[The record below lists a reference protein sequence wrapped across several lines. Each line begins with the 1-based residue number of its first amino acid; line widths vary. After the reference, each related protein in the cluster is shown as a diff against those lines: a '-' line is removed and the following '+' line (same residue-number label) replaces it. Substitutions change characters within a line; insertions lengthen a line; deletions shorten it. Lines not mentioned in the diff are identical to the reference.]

1 MPEISNRMAWMV
13 VGAGAAALG
22 GLVMRQALTQ
32 AWKVAKHDDP
42 PLDPS
47 SSDVEWKDAIAWT
60 VATGVMMGIGRLVAR
75 RGAAA
80 GWQRLTGA
88 APPT

>member
-1 MPEISNRMAWMV
+1 MISKQHAWMA

-22 GLVMRQALTQ
+22 GVAVRQALTQ
-32 AWKVAKHDDP
+32 AWKLAKDEDP

-47 SSDVEWKDAIAWT
+47 SWDVEWKDAIAWT
-60 VATGVMMGIGRLVAR
+60 IATGVVVGLGRLIAR

-80 GWQRLTGA
+80 GWERLLGE